1 MGRTAIVFSG
11 QGAQH
16 PGMGQDLYDNFKC
29 AKKLFDYAE
38 TVRPGTK
45 EQCFAGTDEEL
56 KKTENTQ
63 PCLYLVD
70 LAAAMALSSLGV
82 RADGCAGFSLGEI
95 AALAFSGAYSP
106 EAGFNLVTERA
117 RLMQSASLEAET
129 AMAAILKT
137 DAGTVT
143 SLCETLR
150 GEGDEVYPVNFNSPA
165 QTVIAGTVEAIA
177 HFTER
182 AKEVGARAIPLKVSA
197 AFHSPFMDGAA
208 HEFEAEIKK
217 LSLKKPEIP
226 VYANYTAK
234 PYDDLEKTLMMQM
247 NHPVKW
253 CETVENMIADG
264 FDTFIEAGAGTV
276 LSGLIKKIAPEAN
289 VYNAETADE
298 VKKVAEAVLK

>member
-29 AKKLFDYAE
+29 AKELFDYAE
-38 TVRPGTK
+38 SVRPGTK
-45 EQCFAGTDEEL
+45 EQCFSGTDEEL

-117 RLMQSASLEAET
+117 KLMQSASLEAET

-137 DAGTVT
+137 DAGTVI
-143 SLCETLR
+143 SLCDELR
-150 GEGDEVYPVNFNSPA
+150 GEGDEGYPVNFNSPA
-165 QTVIAGTVEAIA
+165 QTVIAGTAEAIA

-182 AKEVGARAIPLKVSA
+182 AKEAGARAIPLKVSA
-197 AFHSPFMDGAA
+197 AFHSPFMDKAA

-217 LSLKKPEIP
+217 ISFEKPEIP

-234 PYDDLEKTLMMQM
+234 PYADFDTLKMQM

-289 VYNAETADE
+289 VYSAETADE
-298 VKKVAEAVLK
+298 VKKAAEAVVK

>member
-45 EQCFAGTDEEL
+45 EQCFSGTDEEL

-150 GEGDEVYPVNFNSPA
+150 GEGDEVYPVNFNS
-165 QTVIAGTVEAIA
+165 
-177 HFTER
+177 R
-182 AKEVGARAIPLKVSA
+182 
-197 AFHSPFMDGAA
+197 
-208 HEFEAEIKK
+208 
-217 LSLKKPEIP
+217 
-226 VYANYTAK
+226 
-234 PYDDLEKTLMMQM
+234 
-247 NHPVKW
+247 
-253 CETVENMIADG
+253 ADG
-264 FDTFIEAGAGTV
+264 HCRNGRGNRALYRAREGGRREGDPAKGQCGVPLALYGRCGA
-276 LSGLIKKIAPEAN
+276 
-289 VYNAETADE
+289 
-298 VKKVAEAVLK
+298 